1 MKFLLLLEKAKAQQ
15 KFFVFQDVLKM
26 SSAQQ
31 FVTFQYVF
39 KTSLQD
45 SFKMSSRR
53 VHQVDCLLES
63 SNNAIKEHDLFC
75 NHLALKAFLY

>member
-1 MKFLLLLEKAKAQQ
+1 MEFLLLLERAKAQQ
-15 KFFVFQDVLKM
+15 KIFIFQDVLKT

-31 FVTFQYVF
+31 FVTLQYVF

-45 SFKMSSRR
+45 IFKMSSTR

-63 SNNAIKEHDLFC
+63 SNNAIKEHDL
-75 NHLALKAFLY
+75 